1 VGVGQRK
8 RRNGGR
14 NGVSLGILVV
24 IALAVGSSLQAAAQS
39 PSVLN
44 GEAAGQTQPQS
55 TETNA
60 NAPLSTSQAAN
71 DGAAK
76 AAASGTENKPTEA
89 NVTNV
94 LTPLADS
101 IWSKRG
107 VPVTAIKFDGVTF
120 SADDAILGELTQ
132 KAGQPLDPDKVRAD
146 LRRLFASGRYRNIQ
160 VTGQTDGNGLALVYA
175 GVARYYVG
183 RIVIDGV
190 PNERLSSLLEFSTKM
205 DPGTAYTET
214 QIPAALESI
223 KETLSENGFFEA
235 TVKVSTLT
243 DNIGHQVNAIFLINT
258 GVQARVGNV
267 TVTGADPG
275 ITVPKFRKMAKLD
288 CSWIELKFRKSCRVK
303 VGRETTNTALSDVR
317 DYYQKENRLE
327 ATVSMQKQTYIAPP
341 KQLNYHFADD
351 QGPIVKVIINGVKVS
366 KARTHLLIPVFEEG
380 AVDRDLL
387 NEGSFNLRDFLQQQ
401 GYFDAQVSVKLLG
414 EKTQNVTVEYD
425 VVPGVKHKVVAVN
438 IAGNKYFDTDLL
450 EGLLRVKK
458 ADAYIRNG
466 TYSSQL
472 VSADVDSITSLY
484 RANGFSHAKV
494 TSSVKDT
501 DKDKRGEPA
510 KVAQIFVQFT
520 VVEGAQQKFGTVEF
534 DGVASSREAPLR
546 QLLNSQTGQPFSLI
560 TLSGDRDAVLGYYI
574 AHGFDHAKIEIG
586 QVVQKD
592 DASRTDV
599 TLNVS
604 EGQQVFIDKVLLSG
618 IVHTR
623 PSVVQQ
629 QLTVH
634 AGEPLDQ
641 AALLETQRRLYNLAL
656 FNEVNAAVQNP
667 TGDAPEKNVLV
678 QLTEAKRWDVTYGA
692 GFEAQTGTP
701 AVVPGQVR
709 GGTAAQNGK
718 AGISPRVSLD
728 VSRINL
734 RGTQDSLTLH
744 ATYGLLETIATL
756 SFSNPQLFGH
766 KNFTGSVSGGYSNV
780 QNISTFQASTLQ
792 GDVRVTQAVKRADHF
807 IYDFQFRRVS
817 VNPDSLEITANLIP
831 QLSEPVTV
839 GGPQITYFHDTRDP
853 SPLNAGKGQ
862 YFSFTEFI
870 ANSKFGSDTD
880 FNKVDVS
887 HSSYYTFG
895 KKKYVFARNLRVGF
909 ENFFGQNPNASGVS
923 GGLNTNNYS
932 CSGNFLFTNPTC
944 NAIPLPE
951 RLYAGG
957 ATSHRGFGINDAG
970 PRDLTTGYPVG
981 GSAVVVNSFEL
992 RLPPPTLPVVGD
1004 SVSFVVFLDSGN
1016 VFQSPKDM
1024 FSSAKNFS
1032 QPDQAACKNIAIP
1045 AGTPGPPAPTPVG
1058 TTNQQANAVG
1068 TCNFNYYSHAIG
1080 LGLRYG
1086 TPVGPIRVDFS
1097 YNLNPPVYPVFDDFS
1112 KANPNVA
1119 GAVPYVGQASHFNF
1133 FFSIGQAF

>member
-1 VGVGQRK
+1 VPGRIAVFVAAGVLSLVG
-8 RRNGGR
+8 
-14 NGVSLGILVV
+14 
-24 IALAVGSSLQAAAQS
+24 ALAQS
-39 PSVLN
+39 PAASSA
-44 GEAAGQTQPQS
+44 EAQTQSVPGTAGS
-55 TETNA
+55 
-60 NAPLSTSQAAN
+60 AP
-71 DGAAK
+71 GAAP
-76 AAASGTENKPTEA
+76 AEAS
-89 NVTNV
+89 VTNV
-94 LTPLADS
+94 LAPLADS
-101 IWSKRG
+101 VWSRRG
-107 VPVTAIKFDGVTF
+107 VRVTGIKFVGVTF
-120 SADDAILGELTQ
+120 DEHDAILGELTQ
-132 KAGQPLDPDKVRAD
+132 KADTPLDPDKVRAD
-146 LRRLFASGRYRNIQ
+146 IRRLFASGRYRNIE
-160 VTGQTDGNGLALVYA
+160 VTGQPDGSGLTLVYA
-175 GVARYYVG
+175 GTARYYVG
-183 RIVIDGV
+183 RIEIDGV
-190 PNERLSSLLEFSTKM
+190 PNERLASLLEFTTKM
-205 DPGTAYTET
+205 DPGTAYTEA
-214 QIPAALESI
+214 QIPAALESL
-223 KETLSENGFFEA
+223 KESLAENGYFEA
-235 TVKVSTLT
+235 TVKATTST
-243 DNIGHQVNAIFLINT
+243 DNVGHQVSATFLINV
-258 GVQARVGNV
+258 GPKARVGDV
-267 TVTGADPG
+267 TVTGTDPG
-275 ITVPKFRKMAKLD
+275 ITVPEFRKKAKLD
-288 CSWIELKFRKSCRVK
+288 CSWIELKFRKSCHVK
-303 VGRETTNTALSDVR
+303 VGRETTSTALSDVR
-317 DYYQKENRLE
+317 DYYQKKDRLE
-327 ATVSMQKQTYIAPP
+327 ATVSMQKQTYIEPP
-341 KQLNYHFADD
+341 KELNYHFADE
-351 QGPIVKVIINGVKVS
+351 QGPIVKVVVNGVKISTSRV
-366 KARTHLLIPVFEEG
+366 HLLVPVFEEG
-380 AVDRDLL
+380 AVDNDLL
-387 NEGSFNLRDFLQQQ
+387 NEGSFNIRDYLQQQ
-401 GYFDAQVSVKLLG
+401 GYFDAQVLVKLLG
-414 EKTQNVTVEYD
+414 SKTQNVTVEYD
-425 VVPGVKHKVVAVN
+425 VKAGQKHKVVSVK
-438 IAGNKYFDTDLL
+438 ITGNKYFDTDLL

-458 ADAYIRNG
+458 ADAYLRNG

-472 VSADVDSITSLY
+472 VSADAGSIEALY
-484 RANGFSHAKV
+484 RSNGFSAAKV
-494 TSSVKDT
+494 TSSVKDSDQ
-501 DKDKRGEPA
+501 DKDGKSA
-510 KVAQIFVQFT
+510 KVAQISVLFT
-520 VVEGAQQKFGTVEF
+520 VVEGPQQKFGSVEF
-534 DGVASSREAPLR
+534 AGVAASRESVLR
-546 QLLNSQTGQPFSLI
+546 GLLNSQPGQPFSLI

-604 EGQQVFIDKVLLSG
+604 EGQEAFIDHVLLSG
-618 IVHTR
+618 IVHTK
-623 PSVVQQ
+623 PAVVQK

-634 AGEPLDQ
+634 AGQPLDQ

-701 AVVPGQVR
+701 AVLPGQVQ

-744 ATYGLLETIATL
+744 TTYGLLETIATL
-756 SFSNPQLFGH
+756 SFSNPELFGH
-766 KNFTGSVSGGYSNV
+766 KNFTGSISGGYSNV

-862 YFSFTEFI
+862 YFSISEFI

-895 KKKYVFARNLRVGF
+895 KRKYVFARNLRVGF
-909 ENFFGQNPNASGVS
+909 ENSFGANPNAVVAGA
-923 GGLNTNNYS
+923 GQLNVNSYA
-932 CSGNFLFTNPTC
+932 CSGAFLQLNATC

-981 GSAVVVNSFEL
+981 GSGVVVNSFEL
-992 RLPPPTLPVVGD
+992 RLPPPTLPIVGD
-1004 SVSFVVFLDSGN
+1004 SLSFVIFHDMGNVFLD
-1016 VFQSPKDM
+1016 PKDM
-1024 FSSAKNFS
+1024 FSSAKNFH
-1032 QPDQAACKNIAIP
+1032 QPNQAACRNVAIP
-1045 AGTPGPPAPTPVG
+1045 AGTPGVPAPTATG
-1058 TTNQQANAVG
+1058 SNQQSNAVG
-1068 TCNFNYYSHAIG
+1068 TCDFNYYSHAIG

-1097 YNLNPPVYPVFDDFS
+1097 YNLNPPVYPVFDDYS

-1119 GAVPYVGQASHFNF
+1119 GAVPYVGEAGHFNF